1 MIKYHENLDRVEQ
14 YFIDHFP
21 LTNVI
26 NKFTVQIGR
35 LAMDVSSNIE
45 IQDILDQRYQGFL
58 GPGETLFNVE
68 ADRLDLD
75 LAYYRNIH
83 VQSRNCENI
92 HYIFRWD
99 FVAKVDINS
108 RTSQLLMT
116 KVGSPLCV
124 DSILRIA
131 TSFLAI
137 DKGGLLIHS
146 GAIQSKGDHAYIF
159 AGVSGSGK
167 STIAKI
173 SNDSR
178 EVITDEMTLVE
189 KCGDSYYVSGTPF
202 WGEMQV
208 SKNISRPLKAIFILE
223 KAKENLIEEIPKTLA
238 ITEFMRT
245 VMYFAQNQDAVTQ
258 VLEHVVN
265 FLEKVP
271 IYRLHFRPEISFWE
285 LIDDQ
290 FER

>member
-1 MIKYHENLDRVEQ
+1 MINYHEDLDGVDQIFADR
-14 YFIDHFP
+14 FP
-21 LTNVI
+21 LTKV
-26 NKFTVQIGR
+26 KESFTVQVGQ
-35 LAMDVSSNIE
+35 LGMNVSSNIE
-45 IQDILDQRYQGFL
+45 IQNILDQRYQGFL
-58 GPGETLFNVE
+58 GSKEKLFNIE
-68 ADRLDLD
+68 TDRIDLD
-75 LAYYRNIH
+75 LKHYRNIL
-83 VQSRNCENI
+83 VQSRKSKNI

-99 FVAKVDINS
+99 FVAKVDINN
-108 RTSQLLMT
+108 RISQLLMT
-116 KVGSPLCV
+116 EVGSPLCV

-137 DKGGLLIHS
+137 EKNGLLVHS
-146 GAIQSKGDHAYIF
+146 GAIQSKGNNAYIF

-189 KCGDSYYVSGTPF
+189 KRNDSYYVSGTPF

-208 SKNISRPLKAIFILE
+208 SKNISRPLNAIFILQQ
-223 KAKENLIEEIPKTLA
+223 AKEHRIEEIPKTLA
-238 ITEFMRT
+238 ISDFMRT
-245 VMYFAQNQDAVTQ
+245 VMYFAQNQDAFSQ

-271 IYRLHFRPEISFWE
+271 IYRLHFKPELALWE

-290 FER
+290 FEG